1 MDDDKEVRHRKREV
15 PIWERSLLTITEA
28 ADYTGIGTD
37 TLRALADTRN
47 SNLILWV
54 RGRKMFK
61 RKRLDEYLENA
72 VSI

>member
-1 MDDDKEVRHRKREV
+1 MC
-15 PIWERSLLTITEA
+15 TITEA
-28 ADYTGIGTD
+28 ADYTGIGTHK
-37 TLRALADTRN
+37 LRALADKPN

-54 RGRKMFK
+54 GGRKMFK